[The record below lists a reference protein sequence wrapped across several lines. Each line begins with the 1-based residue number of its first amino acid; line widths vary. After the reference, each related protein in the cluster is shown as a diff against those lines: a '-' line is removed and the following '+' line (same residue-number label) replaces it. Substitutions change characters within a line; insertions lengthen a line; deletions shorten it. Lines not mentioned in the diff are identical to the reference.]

1 MCCRTGSLR
10 KPRPVKGTREG
21 LHRVLLLDRKEWAEQ
36 VSHGV
41 GFRSAHLSTS
51 GRLGV
56 QQFLAMQKAQ
66 DAEVKAYYLSETTVE
81 L

>member
-1 MCCRTGSLR
+1 MCCRTGPLR
-10 KPRPVKGTREG
+10 KPGPVKGTREG

-56 QQFLAMQKAQ
+56 QQSLAMQKAQ